1 VKLGRKT
8 HTGNQEYKQETL
20 SLIASQQLV
29 LLEEKLLTLPTTD
42 QQMDQWSYMW
52 GISFTSKQA
61 YKSLLGQSIKVQQF
75 SWLWQSGCCGTQILF
90 LAACIGSA
98 QR

>member
-42 QQMDQWSYMW
+42 QQMDQWSY
-52 GISFTSKQA
+52 KQA
-61 YKSLLGQSIKVQQF
+61 YKPLLGQSIKVQQF